1 MSDEL
6 NNELEMKK
14 KKTKLTYEPDQI
26 FHLNKASGM
35 TLSVVFAPSKS
46 VIDRIK
52 Q

>member
-6 NNELEMKK
+6 NNELEMK